1 MEEIE
6 VGTAVRT
13 AFYDKIS
20 GLTYNSLPVSVFD
33 EFETPTDANPYVVLS
48 TQTEQQI
55 SNDDQFFW
63 ETTIL
68 IKVVAYGDLV
78 VGKKAAE
85 GLGGLIQRNV
95 QSLRGEQINTVS
107 GFDITGI
114 ELQSTNTLP
123 FPTPERVY
131 ITKLYRYGQ
140 QVQTL

>member
-1 MEEIE
+1 ME
-6 VGTAVRT
+6 VGTAVRK
-13 AFYDKIS
+13 AFFDKIS
-20 GLTYNSLPVSVFD
+20 SLTYDAQPVTIFD

-63 ETTIL
+63 DTTIL
-68 IKVVAYGDLV
+68 IKVVAYGNLV

-85 GLGGLIQRNV
+85 DLGELIRQNV